1 MRGEDALLAK
11 DPCERHVG
19 APWMFLWT
27 LTAFCSSI
35 PSLCCG
41 CQVGPAPTRRSVVD
55 PGERIRQWCSNPSH
69 VRYEPYIHPSID
81 PSWRCSCRR
90 IVQNTHITWEAT
102 HLFFFCFFLFFF
114 LSLVSENWEEEVGY
128 VQEEPLYLNNKD
140 EDEMWPPNNLRE
152 CRQNI
157 PWLSILNRSKKFTL
171 VDTQE
176 LKRNRRICHS
186 FVLLIKF
193 KLVLLIEFRLIYVFE
208 FEFEFLNR
216 VF

>member
-1 MRGEDALLAK
+1 MWASCGGSMDVSLNSHGVLLIHPLTVLWLPGGPRSDTAICGWPRWEDSSVML
-11 DPCERHVG
+11 ESITRQI
-19 APWMFLWT
+19 WT
-27 LTAFCSSI
+27 
-35 PSLCCG
+35 
-41 CQVGPAPTRRSVVD
+41 V
-55 PGERIRQWCSNPSH
+55 
-69 VRYEPYIHPSID
+69 HPSID
-81 PSWRCSCRR
+81 RPKLTMQLQTNRSEYAHHMGSNPSF
-90 IVQNTHITWEAT
+90 
-102 HLFFFCFFLFFF
+102 FFFCFFLFFF
-114 LSLVSENWEEEVGY
+114 LSLVSENWEEDVGY

>member
-1 MRGEDALLAK
+1 MHYLQKIHVSVMWGLHGCFSELSRRPAHPSPHCAVAARWAPLRHGDLWLTPVRGFVSDARIHHTS
-11 DPCERHVG
+11 DMNR
-19 APWMFLWT
+19 T
-27 LTAFCSSI
+27 SI
-35 PSLCCG
+35 H
-41 CQVGPAPTRRSVVD
+41 RSTQADDAVAD
-55 PGERIRQWCSNPSH
+55 ESFRIRTSH
-69 VRYEPYIHPSID
+69 GKQPIF
-81 PSWRCSCRR
+81 
-90 IVQNTHITWEAT
+90 
-102 HLFFFCFFLFFF
+102 FFFCFFLFFF
-114 LSLVSENWEEEVGY
+114 LSLVSENWEEDVGY